1 MDTWASSILHNTTC
15 VDLDLRIDV
24 VTVDLDLRPPLR
36 VRLLRRLR
44 WVGVC
49 VSFSSK
55 PSNNNESHETRCG
68 NQKKTLATRWERTD
82 FSTFRMTPTY
92 FGMCSSNSQ
101 SAPAPATPSDCFY

>member
-1 MDTWASSILHNTTC
+1 LLSVAPREGLWIAVGGTDRTYRTYRTDRTYRAGTPSERKMDTWASSILHITTC

-24 VTVDLDLRPPLR
+24 VTVDLDLRPFRPSRPPLW

-55 PSNNNESHETRCG
+55 PSNNNES
-68 NQKKTLATRWERTD
+68 D
-82 FSTFRMTPTY
+82 
-92 FGMCSSNSQ
+92 
-101 SAPAPATPSDCFY
+101 